1 MGTECRNESEYRFFL
16 LRLWSEG
23 DGAAAVWRCSLEDP
37 ATRARRGFDG
47 IETLG
52 SYLAA
57 LCRGDECGSGSRPPS
72 EPGGAD

>member
-1 MGTECRNESEYRFFL
+1 MGTERRSDSEYRFFL

-37 ATRARRGFDG
+37 TTRSRRGFDG

-52 SYLAA
+52 TYLAA
-57 LCRGDECGSGSRPPS
+57 LCRGG
-72 EPGGAD
+72 EPGAEGAPQPPPVGDG